1 METKIIR
8 KKPENG
14 IADWIRHEASN
25 PGQKSEMEAIIEQ
38 SRAQAQDI
46 KRYFASLPAVKAV
59 PKGKRAAIMDSFN
72 EYYAFNQRAILGAAN
87 NFMGFAALS
96 YLAQDPLINRGV
108 STLSDEMTREWGELS
123 CKDDITTAEN
133 ESKSEA
139 VKIINEALNGL
150 NAKEV
155 FRQAARKTGFFG
167 GCLGY
172 LDLRGP
178 SGEMPSDE
186 ELMMPLYKEG
196 ADDFNRSKLQ
206 GMTLRGIRIIEPINI
221 TPGNFNSINPL
232 APDFYEPEM
241 FYVLGKP
248 VHRSRFLY
256 FADNLPPQVLKPC
269 YLFFGVSLAQMAY
282 EYVNDFYR
290 LKSAAERML
299 QKFSLT
305 YLATPVDSLIEKDG
319 PGAVKDRVATIAKYR
334 DNDSIVIIDSLSE
347 RLEQINSPLGGV
359 KDIWYASLELI
370 PAIFGIPATKLLEI
384 SPSGFNS
391 TGEFEMRNFYDAVAV
406 KQANVFDAPIKKLIN
421 ILCFVNGIEN
431 PGLIWKW
438 NSLYKLSEKEQA
450 EVNRLKAE
458 TANLY
463 YTMGAVD
470 SLNIAENLK
479 TDENS
484 GFENID
490 LPEPA
495 EPEPE
500 ENNTAEG
507 AQLPGAQPEVP
518 APGEDK

>member
-14 IADWIRHEASN
+14 LAEWVRFEASSSG
-25 PGQKSEMEAIIEQ
+25 PKSEMESIIEQ
-38 SRAQAQDI
+38 SRVQARDV
-46 KRYFASLPAVKAV
+46 KKYFAGLPAVKAV
-59 PKGKRAAIMDSFN
+59 PKGKRAAILDSFN

-87 NFMGFAALS
+87 NFMGFSALS

-123 CKDDITTAEN
+123 CKDDLTTEEN
-133 ESKSEA
+133 ESKSDA
-139 VKIINEALNGL
+139 VKVINEALNGL

-178 SGEMPSDE
+178 GGEMPSDE
-186 ELMMPLYKEG
+186 ELMKPVYKDG
-196 ADDFNRSKLQ
+196 ADAFNRSKLSGQ
-206 GMTLRGIRIIEPINI
+206 TLRGIRIIEPINI
-221 TPGNFNSINPL
+221 TPGNFNSTDPL
-232 APDFYEPEM
+232 APDFYDPEM
-241 FYVLGKP
+241 FFVLGKP

-282 EYVNDFYR
+282 EYVNDFYK
-290 LKSAAERML
+290 LKNAAERML

-305 YLATPVDSLIEKDG
+305 YLATPVDSLIERDG
-319 PGAVKDRVATIAKYR
+319 PGAVQDRVATIAKYR

-347 RLEQINSPLGGV
+347 RLEQINSPLAGV

-384 SPSGFNS
+384 SPSGFQS

-406 KQANVFDAPIKKLIN
+406 KQANVFDAPMRKLIN
-421 ILCFVNGIEN
+421 ILCLVNGIED
-431 PGLIWKW
+431 PGLIWTW

-450 EVNRLKAE
+450 EVNRMKAE

-463 YTMGAVD
+463 YAMGAVD
-470 SLNIAENLK
+470 NVAVAESLK
-479 TDENS
+479 SDEKS

-490 LPEPA
+490 LPLRA
-495 EPEPE
+495 EPDE
-500 ENNTAEG
+500 TDLDAEG
-507 AQLPGAQPEVP
+507 QNPNFEGP
-518 APGEDK
+518 AAPANMTGEA

>member
-8 KKPENG
+8 KKPEHG
-14 IADWIRHEASN
+14 IADWIAHEASN
-25 PGQKSEMEAIIEQ
+25 PGHKSDLETIIEQ
-38 SRAQAQDI
+38 SRAQAKDI

-59 PKGKRAAIMDSFN
+59 PKAKRAGIMDSFN
-72 EYYAFNQRAILGAAN
+72 RYYAFNQPVIVNAASA
-87 NFMGFAALS
+87 FIGFSALS
-96 YLAQDPLINRGV
+96 FLAQDPLISRGV

-123 CKDDITTAEN
+123 CKDDITTSEN
-133 ESKSEA
+133 ESKSDA
-139 VKIINEALNGL
+139 VKIVNEALNGI

-155 FRQAARKTGFFG
+155 FRAAARKTGFFG

-178 SGEMPSDE
+178 SGKMPSDE
-186 ELMMPLYKEG
+186 ELMMPLYREG
-196 ADDFNRSKLQ
+196 ADDFNRSKLK
-206 GMTLRGIRIIEPINI
+206 GMTLHGIRIIEPINI
-221 TPGNFNSINPL
+221 TPGNFNSTDPL
-232 APDFYEPEM
+232 APDFYEPEL

-269 YLFFGVSLAQMAY
+269 YLFFGISLAQMAY
-282 EYVNDFYR
+282 EYVNEFYK
-290 LKSAAERML
+290 LKSAAEKML

-305 YLATPVDSLIEKDG
+305 YLATPVDSLIERDG
-319 PGAVKDRVATIAKYR
+319 PGAVQDRVATIAKYR
-334 DNDSIVIIDSLSE
+334 DNDSVVIIDSLSE

-406 KQANVFDAPIKKLIN
+406 KQANVFDAPIKKLID
-421 ILCFVNGIEN
+421 ILCLVNGIEN

-463 YTMGAVD
+463 YGMGAVD
-470 SLNIAENLK
+470 SVNIAENLK
-479 TDENS
+479 TDANS

-495 EPEPE
+495 EPEE
-500 ENNTAEG
+500 ADLNAEG
-507 AQLPGAQPEVP
+507 RDPNSEEPP
-518 APGEDK
+518 APAKKGEE